1 MSNPNQTTAPT
12 LETLTELV
20 QVFQQS
26 VLARLDHI
34 ETAFGTQVLALN
46 AFGTQLR
53 DLNDKVEG
61 LRLQLVGVDAR
72 QHCLETKVD
81 GLERDLE
88 EVRVQV
94 VGASVR
100 QDRIMAQIHNARA
113 DIKVLT
119 VEVRT
124 GDKDF
129 VGLKQRMERL

>member
-1 MSNPNQTTAPT
+1 MTDRDADT
-12 LETLTELV
+12 LETWIELV
-20 QVFQQS
+20 KGFQQD
-26 VLARLDHI
+26 VAVRLD
-34 ETAFGTQVLALN
+34 
-46 AFGTQLR
+46 R
-53 DLNDKVEG
+53 
-61 LRLQLVGVDAR
+61 
-72 QHCLETKVD
+72 LETKVD
-81 GLERDLE
+81 SLERDLE

>member
-26 VLARLDHI
+26 VMARLDHI
-34 ETAFGTQVLALN
+34 ESV
-46 AFGTQLR
+46 FGTQLR

-72 QHCLETKVD
+72 QDCLETKVD